1 VACRR
6 SLAGARWRVLLGRT
20 LGAMQDWLEIE
31 RTNRMDTMHSLEL
44 V

>member
-1 VACRR
+1 
-6 SLAGARWRVLLGRT
+6 
-20 LGAMQDWLEIE
+20 LGAMPDWLEIE